1 VIAAVAA
8 AVLSVAFF
16 GALLTGVLGTTGTT
30 VLDDYLSAAVPLAA
44 GVLALRRGGHP
55 GEPARRGWLLLG
67 ASCLSWGI
75 GGAVWAV
82 YEVHLGI
89 AVPFPSLAD
98 LGYLGAVP
106 LALGALSSL
115 SGSARAVAV
124 QARAVLDGALVACAL
139 LFLSWATVLGPV
151 VRAGDGSPFTRGIAL
166 AYPISDVLLATMAL
180 LAVARAHG
188 ARRVAMTLI
197 GLGLVSV
204 AISDTAFAWYTA
216 QGQYGTP
223 FDVGYVAGYCLVA
236 LAATHPG
243 RFGTQAGPELPR
255 RAGTVLPYVPVLA
268 SGGLAVGLHLTGRS
282 IDPFLFWDGLLVLGL
297 VLLRQ
302 LFSLNV
308 NLALSRELQ
317 ETVAVLGQREAQ
329 LRHQA
334 FHDPLTGLPNRLLFT
349 ECVREGLARPGPAA
363 VTVMLLDLDDFKTVN
378 DTLGHTAGD
387 ALLVDVA
394 ERLRRAVRVGDTV
407 ARLGGDEF
415 AIVLTGPWGLTEA
428 LATGE
433 RILGT
438 LEEPV
443 RLDDHHT
450 QVRVSIGVA
459 HSDEGPSLEQLL
471 RHADVAMYRA
481 KAQGKGRL
489 AVFATPAAPA
499 RVDTSSATRW

>member
-1 VIAAVAA
+1 MIAAVVAA
-8 AVLSVAFF
+8 AVSMAFF
-16 GALLTGVLGTTGTT
+16 ACLATGVLGTSGTAA
-30 VLDDYLSAAVPLAA
+30 LDDYLCAVAPLAA
-44 GVLALRRGGHP
+44 GVLSLRRGADR
-55 GEPARRGWLLLG
+55 GEPAHRGWRLLG
-67 ASCLSWGI
+67 ASCLSWGA
-75 GGAVWAV
+75 GGVVWTV
-82 YEVHLGI
+82 YEVHLGV
-89 AVPFPSLAD
+89 AVPFPSAAD

-106 LALGALSSL
+106 LAIGALTSL
-115 SGSARAVAV
+115 PGSGQAMAVK
-124 QARAVLDGALVACAL
+124 ARAVLDGALVASAL

-151 VRAGDGSPFTRGIAL
+151 VRDGDGSALTRGIAL

-180 LAVARAHG
+180 LAVARAQG

-197 GLGLVSV
+197 GLGLTSV

-223 FDVGYVAGYCLVA
+223 FDVGYLAGYLLVG
-236 LAATHPG
+236 LAAIHPG
-243 RFGTQAGPELPR
+243 RFTQHPGAELPKP
-255 RAGTVLPYVPVLA
+255 ASTLLPYVPVLA
-268 SGGLAVGLHLTGRS
+268 SGGLAVGLHLTGRPL
-282 IDPFLFWDGLLVLGL
+282 DPFLFWDGLLVLGL
-297 VLLRQ
+297 VLFRQ

-317 ETVAVLGQREAQ
+317 ETVAALGQREAQ

-349 ECVREGLARPGPAA
+349 ECVRDGLARLTPAA

-394 ERLRRAVRVGDTV
+394 ERLRRAVRASDTV

-415 AIVLTGPWGLTEA
+415 AIVLTGPWGLAEA
-428 LATGE
+428 LATAE
-433 RILGT
+433 RILAA

-450 QVRVSIGVA
+450 RVRVSIGVA
-459 HSDEGPSLEQLL
+459 HSDDGPSLEQLL
-471 RHADVAMYRA
+471 RHADVAMYQA
-481 KAQGKGRL
+481 KGQGKGRV
-489 AVFATPAAPA
+489 AVFATRPAADAALPG
-499 RVDTSSATRW
+499 RG